1 MKLLLDANLSR
12 RSVKA
17 LQADFPETAHYAEF
31 LGSGAVPDEDIFMLA
46 RKQDFALLTKD
57 KDFISL
63 SQQHGRPPLVILIV
77 AGNGSRHQVE
87 QLIRAHRDLLNAAN
101 ANPAISIVEIG

>member
-12 RSVKA
+12 RSIKIIQSA
-17 LQADFPETAHYAEF
+17 FPGSAHSSGH
-31 LGSGAVPDEDIFMLA
+31 LGSGVVPDEDIFMLA
-46 RKQDFALLTKD
+46 RKHGFALLTKD

-63 SQQHGRPPLVILIV
+63 SQRYGRPPLVILIMS
-77 AGNGSRHQVE
+77 GNGSRQQVE
-87 QLIRAHRDLLNAAN
+87 QLISLHQDLLNSAN